1 MRPASSKVVFWC
13 QYTMSGRIPST
24 GGFWQRAGFM
34 VYWHRQGGNSE
45 LMEKTTQMLKKIFG
59 YDSFRPGQEP
69 VADALVQG
77 RDVLAVMPTGAG
89 KSICYQIPALL
100 LPGITIVV
108 SPLVSLMQDQV
119 RALVSVGVKAAYL
132 NSSLNDRQKAL
143 MLQRAADGW
152 YKIIYVAPERLEM
165 PGFLR
170 LCSVQPISMVVV
182 DEAHCISQWGQDFRP
197 SYLKIRDFLQ
207 RLPFRPVVGAFTATA
222 TDKVQKDI
230 LAALALENPLQQMA
244 SFDRP
249 NLFFAVEH
257 DLPSE
262 KPAALEKLLRA
273 EKGNSGIVYCSTVK
287 QVEETT
293 EFLLGRGFSAAS
305 YHARLPAEQRR
316 QTQEDFLFD
325 RVQIIVATNA
335 FGMGIDKPNV
345 RFVVHYNMPA
355 DLESYYQEAGRAG
368 RDGDPARCT
377 LLYSGTDVRTIRWF
391 IEQERDTD
399 NGTDAQQRA
408 DAAAKAEERLKWMTF
423 YSTTH
428 GCLRNFIL
436 KYFGERPAVDCGC
449 CGNCEEKRQLAAYKQ
464 QLAARPRPTPAQRTA
479 QQLAEEA
486 DGKLVAALF
495 QLRKRLANKKKIPA
509 FLIYTDAV
517 AREIAHRKP
526 LTLDQLAGIPG
537 LPEARAKAY
546 GRDILGLVQQFTEND

>member
-1 MRPASSKVVFWC
+1 
-13 QYTMSGRIPST
+13 
-24 GGFWQRAGFM
+24 
-34 VYWHRQGGNSE
+34 
-45 LMEKTTQMLKKIFG
+45 MEKTTQMLKKVFG

-69 VADALVQG
+69 VADALVAG

-100 LPGITIVV
+100 LPGITVVV

-119 RALVSVGVKAAYL
+119 RALVSVDVKAAYL

-143 MLQRAADGW
+143 MLQRACDGW

-170 LCSVQPISMVVV
+170 FCACQPISLVVV

-197 SYLKIRDFLQ
+197 SYLKIADFIR
-207 RLPFRPVVGAFTATA
+207 RLPFRPAVGAFTATA
-222 TDKVQKDI
+222 TDRVKQDI
-230 LAALALENPLQQMA
+230 LTTLHLEDPLVQTA

-249 NLFFAVEH
+249 NLHFAVEH

-262 KPAALEKLLRA
+262 KPEALVKLLRQ
-273 EKGNSGIVYCSTVK
+273 EKGNSGIVYCNTVK

-293 EFLLGRGFSAAS
+293 DFLQGRGFSAAA
-305 YHARLPAEQRR
+305 YHARLQAEQRR

-345 RFVVHYNMPA
+345 RFVIHYNMPS

-377 LLYSGTDVRTIRWF
+377 LLYSGSDVRTIRWF
-391 IEQERDTD
+391 IEQERDND
-399 NGTDAQQRA
+399 NGTDVKQRA
-408 DAAAKAEERLKWMTF
+408 EAAIKAEERLKWMTF
-423 YSTTH
+423 YSTTQ

-436 KYFGERPAVDCGC
+436 RYFGERPVADCEH
-449 CGNCEEKRQLAAYKQ
+449 CGNCEEKAQLRVYHQK
-464 QLAARPRPTPAQRTA
+464 LAERPRPTAAQRA
-479 QQLAEEA
+479 AEQVEQET
-486 DGKLVAALF
+486 DEKLCGALF
-495 QLRKRLANKKKIPA
+495 QLRKRLASRKKVPA

-517 AREIAHRKP
+517 AREIARHKP
-526 LTLDQLAGIPG
+526 LTMDQLAGIPG
-537 LPEARAKAY
+537 FPEARAKAY
-546 GRDILGLVQQFTEND
+546 GRDIINLIQQFTGNE